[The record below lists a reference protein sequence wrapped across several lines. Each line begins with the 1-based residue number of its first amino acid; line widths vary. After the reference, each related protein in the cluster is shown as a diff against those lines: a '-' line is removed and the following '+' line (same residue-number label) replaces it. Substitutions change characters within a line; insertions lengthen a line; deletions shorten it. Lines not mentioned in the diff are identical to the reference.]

1 MKRSCQHGATVRRG
15 KKRGRVP
22 ANRAATH
29 KSRLLYS
36 TTTYSH
42 SHAVGT
48 ALQQPMQ
55 VLPQLTNH
63 QINITASESTRR
75 T

>member
-42 SHAVGT
+42 SHAVG
-48 ALQQPMQ
+48 
-55 VLPQLTNH
+55 VLPQLYTNH